1 VILTGIISLWWVQIP
16 PVPPINKRRT
26 KMIEEI
32 ATDYGTFKINWEDYP
47 HVRSLLSEKEGIKYL
62 LMKPEDLMEPED
74 LLDNV

>member
-1 VILTGIISLWWVQIP
+1 
-16 PVPPINKRRT
+16 
-26 KMIEEI
+26 MIEEI